1 MRNFMTEN
9 QHHKEKR
16 KQFLLHIIEV
26 NSVLLK
32 LLYFYMCDIL
42 GHDVKL
48 FLWVMEKL
56 IKVLVIN
63 HAYLES
69 DYLGS
74 ESASLTNLRR
84 LSCTQTFPHL
94 WNGLM
99 LPVTVYG
106 SVIIRYGSLCKVMGT
121 NLFKLGF
128 FSLA

>member
-63 HAYLES
+63 HAYLGIR
-69 DYLGS
+69 LPGFRVC
-74 ESASLTNLRR
+74 LTYKFKEIKLYTD
-84 LSCTQTFPHL
+84 LSSPIKRVDAACYCV
-94 WNGLM
+94 W
-99 LPVTVYG
+99 
-106 SVIIRYGSLCKVMGT
+106 
-121 NLFKLGF
+121 
-128 FSLA
+128 